1 MLLDPTHIVI
11 AGTIDADP
19 TTVDDCLAAINP
31 LQLATRNDEPGCLAY
46 CFSADPCTPGRI
58 VVYERWESAA
68 LLAAHFEHPNY
79 HQTRAALGS
88 FGLRATQVERLK
100 ATHAQPVYDADRVAR
115 VENWD
120 D

>member
-1 MLLDPTHIVI
+1 MRLDPTHIVI
-11 AGTIDADP
+11 AGTIDVDP
-19 TTVDDCLAAINP
+19 DRIDECMTSINP

-46 CFSADPCTPGRI
+46 CFSLDPCTPGRI

-79 HQTRAALGS
+79 HATRTALGS
-88 FGLRATQVERLK
+88 FGLRTTSVERMK
-100 ATHAQPVYDADRVAR
+100 ATHAQSVYDADRVAR